1 MKMKPEIET
10 MLGYLNSTQR
20 NLVTLLNRA
29 NEIIAK
35 LDRLPINE
43 ATNLYFIGNGSSGE
57 DARIAAFL
65 AVKMLGIL
73 PHCSTPYSFTHSLIE
88 AVKPGDIIVAI
99 SQTGTS
105 HEVVESVRL
114 AKKKKAFT
122 ISLTATEGSPVAVEA
137 QIPLILSEC
146 IEKVDYKVT
155 GVLGL
160 LYGLWI
166 VILALAYHN
175 GKITLTKLNKNLDE
189 IRSLNLRYD
198 ELAHNTTTWVEAHV
212 DVFEQSK
219 TLTVL
224 GTADLSETAMEFA
237 IKSIE
242 VQSRFAIAVETEEFL
257 HGICAANAT
266 DNLIILLVDPRSE
279 AYSRRVYESIQA
291 RHQKVLWIGYN
302 APSEGLNLEITSS
315 DFYTTAQIFPVVH
328 ACIITWAAMKN
339 YGDHGSEVFADYQ
352 RRLKVR
358 EE

>member
-1 MKMKPEIET
+1 MKSEMKT
-10 MLGYLNSTQR
+10 MLGYLNSTQKK
-20 NLVTLLNRA
+20 LEHLLNRA
-29 NEIIAK
+29 DEIIAK

-43 ATNLYFIGNGSSGE
+43 STNLYFIGNGSSGE
-57 DARIAAFL
+57 DTRIAAFL

-73 PHCSTPYSFTHSLIE
+73 PHCSTPYSFSHGLIE
-88 AVKPGDIIVAI
+88 AVRPGDIIVAI

-114 AKKKKAFT
+114 AKKKKALT
-122 ISLTATEGSPVAVEA
+122 ISLTATEGSPVATEA
-137 QIPLILSEC
+137 QIPLVLSEC
-146 IEKVDYKVT
+146 IENVDYKVT

-175 GKITLTKLNKNLDE
+175 GKITQTELNKNLDE
-189 IRSLNLRYD
+189 IKSLNLRYD
-198 ELAHNTTTWVEAHV
+198 EFAHKAATWIEAHV
-212 DVFEQSK
+212 DVFEQSE

-257 HGICAANAT
+257 HGICAANPK
-266 DNLIILLVDPRSE
+266 DNLIVLLVDQRSE
-279 AYSRRVYESIQA
+279 AYSRRVYESILA

-302 APSEGLNLEITSS
+302 APSEGLNLEINPST
-315 DFYTTAQIFPVVH
+315 FYTTVQMFPVVH
-328 ACIITWAAMKN
+328 ACIITWAILKN